1 MEAMIRVN
9 GERQAL
15 LGATI
20 EDLLRR
26 QGVDLAARGIAV
38 ALNGA
43 VVPKGRWADT
53 MLQPGD
59 ELEIVKPFSGG

>member
-1 MEAMIRVN
+1 MESVIRVN

-15 LGATI
+15 LGATV
-20 EDLLRR
+20 EDILRGR
-26 QGVDLAARGIAV
+26 GVDLSAQGIAV
-38 ALNGA
+38 ALNGT
-43 VVPKGRWADT
+43 VVPKVRWPDT